1 MNKSQESFVQECEVP
16 FPAAVYARQS
26 RTSRS
31 GVTSCAVQIEN
42 CREFALGRSW
52 KVSREYVDEAVS
64 SETLDR
70 PALHRLRADIEA
82 GHVKRLVITHLDRL
96 TRKLRHLHELMDV
109 FERHE
114 VELLVVS
121 NPEFNDTASSRLLT
135 NIIAAASE
143 FELDLTRERM
153 ADRRASLKQRGKRV
167 AGRVPFGYTADRV
180 TKELKIH
187 PDQSV
192 VVRDIFSLAS
202 NGSRPSEIATLANIS
217 GWVDQSGQTGRW
229 TARRVLKMLTNP
241 TYVGDIRCGD
251 GARPGE
257 HRGIVVREVFEAA
270 AHHLRSRRVREP
282 TSREAEKNNRMRDS
296 HLLGRLFCGQCKR
309 PMTINVSYRGPKR
322 YIYFRCQSNA
332 GGRPSCPRVNVSR
345 YAVELATREAI
356 SNLSDEVIE
365 SAAEVRTLWNSLSP
379 QEQMVRFGEF
389 VNAVEYD
396 HENAAVTLD
405 LNESIPSVI
414 EHKNPM
420 PEKASAK
427 F

>member
-1 MNKSQESFVQECEVP
+1 M
-16 FPAAVYARQS
+16 S
-26 RTSRS
+26 R
-31 GVTSCAVQIEN
+31 
-42 CREFALGRSW
+42 
-52 KVSREYVDEAVS
+52 
-64 SETLDR
+64 
-70 PALHRLRADIEA
+70 
-82 GHVKRLVITHLDRL
+82 
-96 TRKLRHLHELMDV
+96 
-109 FERHE
+109 
-114 VELLVVS
+114 
-121 NPEFNDTASSRLLT
+121 
-135 NIIAAASE
+135 
-143 FELDLTRERM
+143 FEL
-153 ADRRASLKQRGKRV
+153 
-167 AGRVPFGYTADRV
+167 DRV

-192 VVRDIFSLAS
+192 
-202 NGSRPSEIATLANIS
+202 
-217 GWVDQSGQTGRW
+217 
-229 TARRVLKMLTNP
+229 
-241 TYVGDIRCGD
+241 
-251 GARPGE
+251 
-257 HRGIVVREVFEAA
+257 VVREVFEAA

-282 TSREAEKNNRMRDS
+282 TSREAEKNNRMRDR
-296 HLLGRLFCGQCKR
+296 HLLGRLFCGQCER

-332 GGRPSCPRVNVSR
+332 GGRPSCPGVNVSR

-389 VNAVEYD
+389 VNSVEYA

-414 EHKNPM
+414 KHKNPM